1 MMAEAMQHGASV
13 TDNQTANVA
22 VVRPVTWE
30 TKFHTY
36 SFDGYCEV
44 TVSGPCD
51 TCGRTVTVVEGAGQY
66 FRRLHLFCSGRCR
79 GLHYNHVRGERGARA
94 REKVCG
100 VCGEE
105 FTAKRVD
112 AKTCS
117 PACKQK
123 AYRRRRATN

>member
-1 MMAEAMQHGASV
+1 MMAEVMQHGASV
-13 TDNQTANVA
+13 TANQTANVA

-44 TVSGPCD
+44 TVSGPCG
-51 TCGRTVTVVEGAGQY
+51 TCGQVMTVVEGAGQY

-79 GLHYNHVRGERGARA
+79 GLHYNHVRSERGARA
-94 REKVCG
+94 REKVCA

-105 FTAKRVD
+105 FTAKRAD

-123 AYRRRRATN
+123 AYRRRGAA